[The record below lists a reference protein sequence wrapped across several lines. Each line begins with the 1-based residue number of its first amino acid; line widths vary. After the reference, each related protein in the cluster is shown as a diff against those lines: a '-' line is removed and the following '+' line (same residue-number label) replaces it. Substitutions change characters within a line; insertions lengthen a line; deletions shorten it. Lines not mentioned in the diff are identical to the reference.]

1 MSYREGSPTASAGR
15 RGSVKQ
21 SANGSWYFVVDTT
34 PLGSLQRMQTRRRG
48 FASRRAAQSAL
59 TKTLR
64 ELGDQ
69 TYVAPQRQSLGDYL
83 QVTWL
88 PAIRSTVRPST
99 YDSYARNI
107 RIHVAPKPIAG
118 VPIQQIQPPMLNA
131 LYSELL
137 AGENRRAL
145 SPRTVSYIHT
155 ILHRA
160 FRDAVR
166 WNLLIR
172 NPCDL
177 ADPPR
182 ARPAEQVR
190 ERTWTSG
197 DVARFLRL
205 TSSSRYSALWRLIAA
220 TGMRR
225 GEALGLGWD
234 DIDLAAGRLSINRTL
249 VQSHDY
255 ASGDTGLSWGTPKT
269 ARGRRAISLDPDTVA
284 ALRAHRKVQ
293 LAERL
298 KAGDDYAVNDLVFCT
313 GRGEPLHPKIASN
326 LFRKAVIQHDMPR
339 LSVHGLRH
347 TWATLALQAGVHPKI
362 VQERLGHST
371 IAITLDIY
379 SHVNPAMD
387 AEAANTVAALIREQS

>member
-1 MSYREGSPTASAGR
+1 
-15 RGSVKQ
+15 
-21 SANGSWYFVVDTT
+21 
-34 PLGSLQRMQTRRRG
+34 
-48 FASRRAAQSAL
+48 
-59 TKTLR
+59 
-64 ELGDQ
+64 
-69 TYVAPQRQSLGDYL
+69 
-83 QVTWL
+83 
-88 PAIRSTVRPST
+88 VRPST

-131 LYSELL
+131 LNSELL

-284 ALRAHRKVQ
+284 ALRAHRKAQ

-313 GRGEPLHPKIASN
+313 GSGEPLHPKIASN

>member
-1 MSYREGSPTASAGR
+1 MSPRSGLSDASSGR

-21 SANGSWYFVVDTT
+21 SANGSWFFVVDTT
-34 PLGSLQRMQTRRRG
+34 PLGSLHRMQTRRRG
-48 FASRRAAQSAL
+48 FATRRAAQSAL
-59 TKTLR
+59 TQTLR

-69 TYVAPQRQSLGDYL
+69 TYVAPQRQSLGDFL

-107 RIHVAPKPIAG
+107 RIHVAPKPVAG
-118 VPIQQIQPPMLNA
+118 IPIQQIQPPMLNA

-137 AGENRRAL
+137 AGESRRAL

-155 ILHRA
+155 ILHRV

-182 ARPAEQVR
+182 ARPSEQVR

-197 DVARFLRL
+197 EVARFLRL
-205 TSSSRYSALWRLIAA
+205 TTSSRYSALWHLIAA

-225 GEALGLGWD
+225 GEALGLSWD
-234 DIDLAAGRLSINRTL
+234 DVDLVAGRLSINRTL

-269 ARGRRAISLDPDTVA
+269 ARGRRAISIDPDTVA
-284 ALRAHRKVQ
+284 ALRAHRKAQ

-298 KAGDDYAVNDLVFCT
+298 RAGDDYSVNDLVFCT
-313 GRGEPLHPKIASN
+313 GSGEPLHPKVASN
-326 LFRKAVIQHDMPR
+326 LFRKAVIQHEMPR

-387 AEAANTVAALIREQS
+387 AEAANTVAALFREQG

>member
-1 MSYREGSPTASAGR
+1 MSNLDHSPTSTGR

-21 SANGSWYFVVDTT
+21 SANGTWYFVVDTT
-34 PLGSLQRMQTRRRG
+34 PVGAARRMQTRRRG
-48 FASRRAAQSAL
+48 FATRRAAQSAL

-64 ELGDQ
+64 ELGEQ
-69 TYVAPQRQSLGDYL
+69 TYVAPQRLRLDDFL
-83 QVTWL
+83 QLTWL

-99 YDSYARNI
+99 YDSYARNV
-107 RIHVAPKPIAG
+107 RIHVAPKLIAG
-118 VPIQQIQPPMLNA
+118 VAIQQIQAPMLNA
-131 LYSELL
+131 LYADLL
-137 AGENRRAL
+137 AGDHRRAL
-145 SPRTVSYIHT
+145 SARSVAYIHT

-166 WNLLIR
+166 WNLLVR

-182 ARPAEQVR
+182 ARPAEQIR
-190 ERTWTSG
+190 QRTWTSSE
-197 DVARFLRL
+197 VARFLRL
-205 TSSSRYSALWRLIAA
+205 TAISRYCPLWRLIAT

-225 GEALGLGWD
+225 GEALGLCWD
-234 DIDLAAGRLSINRTL
+234 DVDLTAGRLSVNRTL

-255 ASGDTGLSWGTPKT
+255 ASGDTGMSWGTPKT
-269 ARGRRAISLDPDTVA
+269 ARGRRSISLDPDTVA
-284 ALRAHRKVQ
+284 ALRAHRSAQ

-298 KAGDDYAVNDLVFCT
+298 RAGDTYASGDLVFCT
-313 GRGEPLHPKIASN
+313 SGGEPLHPKVASN
-326 LFRKAVIQHDMPR
+326 LFRKAVVHHGLPT
-339 LSVHGLRH
+339 LSIHGLRH

-387 AEAANTVAALIREQS
+387 AEAATTVAALLREQG

>member
-1 MSYREGSPTASAGR
+1 
-15 RGSVKQ
+15 
-21 SANGSWYFVVDTT
+21 
-34 PLGSLQRMQTRRRG
+34 MQTRRRG

-107 RIHVAPKPIAG
+107 GIHVAPKPIAG

-182 ARPAEQVR
+182 ARRAELVR
-190 ERTWTSG
+190 ERTW
-197 DVARFLRL
+197 
-205 TSSSRYSALWRLIAA
+205 
-220 TGMRR
+220 
-225 GEALGLGWD
+225 
-234 DIDLAAGRLSINRTL
+234 
-249 VQSHDY
+249 
-255 ASGDTGLSWGTPKT
+255 
-269 ARGRRAISLDPDTVA
+269 
-284 ALRAHRKVQ
+284 
-293 LAERL
+293 
-298 KAGDDYAVNDLVFCT
+298 FCT
-313 GRGEPLHPKIASN
+313 RSGEPLHPKIASD
-326 LFRKAVIQHDMPR
+326 LFRKAVIQHDMPS

-379 SHVNPAMD
+379 SHVNPAVD